1 MNWNTLLYCF
11 ICYIFVFFSINLYFQ
26 WLLNYL
32 FTNTFKGY
40 VDEDGASDTGASLDG
55 GTQQVDSND
64 EASDSDLSD
73 VDPLDSDIE
82 GVSMDFNQLCII
94 YIYYVHW
101 YIWVWK
107 SLYKISCPVNLIV
120 IDSNPLLWFPA
131 KV

>member
-1 MNWNTLLYCF
+1 M
-11 ICYIFVFFSINLYFQ
+11 
-26 WLLNYL
+26 LNYL

-82 GVSMDFNQLCII
+82 GVSMEFQSVML
-94 YIYYVHW
+94 YIYYVQW
-101 YIWVWK
+101 YTWVRK
-107 SLYKISCPVNLIV
+107 NLDKINCSINLIV
-120 IDSNPLLWFPA
+120 PTTTDLT
-131 KV
+131 

>member
-1 MNWNTLLYCF
+1 M
-11 ICYIFVFFSINLYFQ
+11 
-26 WLLNYL
+26 LNYL

-82 GVSMDFNQLCII
+82 GVSMAVSYTHLTLPTI
-94 YIYYVHW
+94 
-101 YIWVWK
+101 
-107 SLYKISCPVNLIV
+107 
-120 IDSNPLLWFPA
+120 LL
-131 KV
+131 V

>member
-1 MNWNTLLYCF
+1 M
-11 ICYIFVFFSINLYFQ
+11 
-26 WLLNYL
+26 LNYL

-82 GVSMDFNQLCII
+82 GVSMEFQSVML
-94 YIYYVHW
+94 YIYYVQW
-101 YIWVWK
+101 YT
-107 SLYKISCPVNLIV
+107 
-120 IDSNPLLWFPA
+120 
-131 KV
+131 

>member
-82 GVSMDFNQLCII
+82 GVSMEFQSVMLC
-94 YIYYVHW
+94 IYYVQW
-101 YIWVWK
+101 YTWVRK
-107 SLYKISCPVNLIV
+107 NLDKINCSINLIV
-120 IDSNPLLWFPA
+120 PTTTDLT
-131 KV
+131 